1 VSGRRA
7 SVRRGLGRVGVLR
20 PLAERDFAFLTA
32 GSFVSQL
39 GDGFF
44 FVALAWQVYDISNV
58 PTAMSVV
65 GLAWTLPLVLFVLV
79 GGVLSDRY
87 DRRWLMVAA
96 DLIRAGAIGVMGLL
110 SMAGVL
116 EIWHIIGLIS
126 VVGIGD
132 ALFYPASTAIVPDL
146 VEEDLLPQANAMGSL
161 VRPLT
166 GRLLG
171 PAVGG
176 FTVAVVGSG
185 AAFLVD
191 AASFLVSA
199 VAVAAIRHR
208 PHAKAV
214 EHGIRHAV
222 SEVREGLVYVRSR
235 PWIWATLISSML
247 SLLVFIGPQ
256 DVLLPF
262 LVRNRL
268 ELGPDAL
275 GTIFA
280 VGGAGAVVMAVVI
293 GQTGLPRRTITVMF
307 VSWSV
312 GVLLIAGFGLMTELW
327 HALVV
332 SAVSAALFELGAVI
346 WFTLLQ
352 RLVPRDLLGR
362 VSSLD
367 WLVSI
372 GLVPLSFAFTGPMAG
387 IIGPEATLIA
397 GGVVGALAMI
407 SLLFFP
413 GVRDPERQ
421 AFDARVDGA
430 TAPEGEVVPAG
441 DAEPRGPVEG

>member
-1 VSGRRA
+1 VSGLGD
-7 SVRRGLGRVGVLR
+7 SIRRGLGRVGVLQ

-58 PTAMSVV
+58 PTAMSIV
-65 GLAWTLPLVLFVLV
+65 GVAWTLPLVLFVLI
-79 GGVLSDRY
+79 GGVFSDRY
-87 DRRWLMVAA
+87 DRRWLMVGA
-96 DLIRAGAIGVMGLL
+96 DLIRAAAIGLMGVL

-116 EIWHIIGLIS
+116 EIWHILLLIAM
-126 VVGIGD
+126 VGIGD
-132 ALFYPASTAIVPDL
+132 AFFNPASTAIVPDL
-146 VEEDLLPQANAMGSL
+146 VAEPLLPQANALGSL

-166 GRLLG
+166 GRLVG
-171 PAVGG
+171 PAIGG
-176 FTVAVVGSG
+176 FTVAWVGSG

-199 VAVAAIRHR
+199 VFIAGIRYR
-208 PHAKAV
+208 PRAHAV
-214 EHGIRHAV
+214 EHGVRQAL
-222 SEVREGLVYVRSR
+222 SEIGEGLAYVRSK

-247 SLLVFIGPQ
+247 SLLVFVGPEE
-256 DVLLPF
+256 VLLPF

-268 ELGPDAL
+268 ELEADAL
-275 GTIFA
+275 GLIFA
-280 VGGAGAVVMAVVI
+280 VGGVGAVAMAVVV

-307 VSWSV
+307 VSWTV
-312 GVLLIAGFGLMTELW
+312 GVLMIAGFGLMTELW

-332 SAVSAALFELGAVI
+332 SAVSAALFELGAII
-346 WFTLLQ
+346 WYTLLQ

-372 GLVPLSFAFTGPMAG
+372 GLVPLSFAFTGPIAG
-387 IIGPEATLIA
+387 LIGPETTL
-397 GGVVGALAMI
+397 VVGGIVGSLAMI

-413 GVRDPERQ
+413 GVRDPERRG
-421 AFDARVDGA
+421 AVAPDSRVEATGA
-430 TAPEGEVVPAG
+430 VEATKRGE
-441 DAEPRGPVEG
+441 PVEGRVDR